1 MMFLCDKCGLCCRN
15 LNLSEIYAD
24 LDRGD
29 GTCKYLQG
37 NLCSIYEKRPLKC
50 RVDERYHVY
59 FQSIMT
65 REEYEKLNRDMCN
78 LLKKQKEK

>member
-50 RVDERYHVY
+50 RTMKAIMSTFSQFDTRRVRETEQRYV
-59 FQSIMT
+59 
-65 REEYEKLNRDMCN
+65 
-78 LLKKQKEK
+78 